1 MNPLQ
6 LDAQLCFPLYAAS
19 REVVKQYTPFLSALG
34 LTYTQYITLMALWE
48 EPRMGVKRLGER
60 LFLDS
65 GTLTPLLKRLEKQ
78 GYVTRQRSSTDE
90 RNVDVLLTPKGQ
102 ALRARAEEIPHQ
114 VARCLPLD
122 LAEAQTLYALL
133 YKILG
138 KDDHHEPL

>member
-6 LDAQLCFPLYAAS
+6 LDQQLCFPLYAAS
-19 REVVKQYTPFLSALG
+19 REVVKRYTPFLSALG
-34 LTYTQYITLMALWE
+34 LTYTQYITLMVLWE
-48 EPRMGVKRLGER
+48 EPHMGVKRLGER
-60 LFLDS
+60 LYLDS

-78 GYVTRQRSSTDE
+78 GYVTRQRSSADE

-102 ALRARAEEIPHQ
+102 ALRARAEDIPYQ

-122 LAEAQTLYALL
+122 LAEAQTLYTLL

-138 KDDHHEPL
+138 KDDHHEPV